1 MLRAA
6 LMAAGYLVFLG
17 GVLLVADYFRRR
29 GLQWL
34 SRLTSPAR
42 TYFQGDQRP
51 LRPDEI
57 KGLRRWAVRR
67 QILWGGFVFVA
78 GFILGIPGQH
88 SPDADFG
95 KLWLAAPLLLLAIV
109 HDFLRRCPRCGTLMI
124 RSTFVLLPRQC
135 VKCGVEYR

>member
-17 GVLLVADYFRRR
+17 SVLLVADYFRRR

-34 SRLTSPAR
+34 SQLTSPAR
-42 TYFQGDQRP
+42 SYFQGDQRP
-51 LRPDEI
+51 LDPDEI
-57 KGLRRWAVRR
+57 RGLRRWAVRR

-78 GFILGIPGQH
+78 GFILGIRGQR
-88 SPDADFG
+88 SQDPAFG
-95 KLWLAAPLLLLAIV
+95 SIWFAAPLLLLAIV
-109 HDFLRRCPRCGTLMI
+109 HDFARRCPRCGTLMI
-124 RSTFVLLPRQC
+124 RSTFVLLPAKC